1 MYLSFASAASA
12 QSYVDRYPELTEMVA
27 FSAAPDLSA
36 YTPTFGPPPA
46 RPTFPLT
53 APPAEV
59 AAALAPQT
67 PPEAPP
73 PEQVVLVLA
82 STPTLV
88 PEPAAV
94 SAWVI
99 VPAAPAAV
107 AAPTPAA
114 AASIAAQAPEQP
126 GWAAS
131 LSLRAASAYAYRG
144 LNFYGRDQH
153 ELAAVVAPGV
163 SASRGPWSLGWSTA
177 VQASGGHFA
186 ATVANGTGH
195 EQNGWV
201 GVAGQVG
208 QVALAGSVT
217 GTVMPF
223 ADAAI
228 AGATMPASV
237 EPAGAVTVG
246 ADTQLTLGASVLKS
260 VQGTLRGGDH
270 GYLSTAVTR
279 TAALPTEAAS
289 LVFGAS
295 GGTKAVRGSRSVE
308 HVRCGSVLGG
318 DPRVRRSADD
328 AGRPRDLDRPGWALR
343 G

>member
-1 MYLSFASAASA
+1 MYLSFVSPASA
-12 QSYVDRYPELTEMVA
+12 QSYVDRYPELTEAVA
-27 FSAAPDLSA
+27 FSAPPALSD

-46 RPTFPLT
+46 RPTFTLS
-53 APPAEV
+53 APPAEFV
-59 AAALAPQT
+59 AAAPETLL
-67 PPEAPP
+67 EAPP

-88 PEPAAV
+88 PQPDAV

-114 AASIAAQAPEQP
+114 AASIAQMPEPQ

-153 ELAAVVAPGV
+153 DLAAVVAPGV
-163 SASRGPWSLGWSTA
+163 SASRGAWSLGWSTA
-177 VQASGGHFA
+177 VQASGGRFA
-186 ATVANGTGH
+186 QIVANGTGH

-201 GVAGQVG
+201 GYSAQVG
-208 QVALAGSVT
+208 EVSLAGSVT

-223 ADAAI
+223 ADPVI

-260 VQGTLRGGDH
+260 VQGPFVVGT
-270 GYLSTAVTR
+270 TATCR
-279 TAALPTEAAS
+279 RQSPTPQPCRPRQRRSCSGPPAAP
-289 LVFGAS
+289 
-295 GGTKAVRGSRSVE
+295 
-308 HVRCGSVLGG
+308 RCGCSGLKASPTRSMRICTGG
-318 DPRVRRSADD
+318 
-328 AGRPRDLDRPGWALR
+328 
-343 G
+343 